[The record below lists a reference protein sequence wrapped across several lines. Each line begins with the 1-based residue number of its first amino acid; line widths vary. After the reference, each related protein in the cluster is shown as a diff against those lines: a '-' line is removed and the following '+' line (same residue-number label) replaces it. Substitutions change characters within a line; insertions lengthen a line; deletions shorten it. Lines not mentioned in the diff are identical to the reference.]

1 MTAIEMPD
9 RAPAPRVY
17 PGGRSAR
24 AWRWTVGSGAALVV
38 LAAVHMVAQHF
49 VVDETGGMRT
59 YRQVLE
65 YLSHPVIFAIEC
77 GLLFAVTI
85 HAMLGVRGVLFDFD
99 FGPRAR
105 RRIDA
110 GLWALGTLT
119 IAYGLVLLI
128 TLASR
133 A

>member
-1 MTAIEMPD
+1 MP
-9 RAPAPRVY
+9 
-17 PGGRSAR
+17 PGG
-24 AWRWTVGSGAALVV
+24 
-38 LAAVHMVAQHF
+38 
-49 VVDETGGMRT
+49 
-59 YRQVLE
+59 VLE
-65 YLSHPVIFAIEC
+65 RDQLGKPVDTERA
-77 GLLFAVTI
+77 
-85 HAMLGVRGVLFDFD
+85 
-99 FGPRAR
+99 GPLRAGDVVR

>member
-1 MTAIEMPD
+1 MAAVAMHEPRRGRT
-9 RAPAPRVY
+9 RAAVRRG
-17 PGGRSAR
+17 PGAGR
-24 AWRWTVGSGAALVV
+24 WAAEWPWC

-49 VVDETGGMRT
+49 VVEQNGGLRT
-59 YRQVLE
+59 YQQVLD
-65 YLSHPVIFAIEC
+65 YLSHPVIFAVES
-77 GLLFAVTI
+77 GFLFAVTI
-85 HAMLGVRGVLFDFD
+85 HALLGLRGVLFDFD

-119 IAYGLVLLI
+119 VSYGLVLLI
-128 TLASR
+128 TLAAR